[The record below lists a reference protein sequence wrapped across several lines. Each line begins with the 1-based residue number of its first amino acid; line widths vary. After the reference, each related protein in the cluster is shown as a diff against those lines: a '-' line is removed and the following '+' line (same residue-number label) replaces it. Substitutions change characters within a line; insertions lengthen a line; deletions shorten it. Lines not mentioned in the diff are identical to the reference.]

1 MKKNIATAMKKEYLN
16 QQAEIRHQ
24 EAVIQKLRSFNREK
38 SIRRAESREKLLSLL
53 LAAVMVLGL
62 AACAS
67 SAPETTTAATTAPAA
82 EPTEAATEAATEAP
96 TEAPVETVKLNVAYM
111 PNYASLWSV
120 LTAMDQG
127 FFAEEGLEITLWEF
141 ASGPEEIAAM
151 EGGSIDLAYI
161 GHGAHKLCI
170 NGQANIFMPSSVHST
185 DRIIVLPSS
194 GVTSV
199 DNISELKGKKVAY
212 NGGSSSETALTG
224 ALNAAG
230 LTMDDIEAYEM
241 DAVNMVAAMMSGN
254 VDACTAWNP
263 YSVQIL
269 QNCPGALELEFATNS
284 VNMSSW
290 ICLPSYAEEHHDVLV
305 RFSRALL
312 KGMQYAAQ
320 EENWEYA
327 VGLYAKQ
334 CAKDVEACYVETGDA
349 TWFSADYVRASIAD
363 GTFAD
368 LYTRQQQMFIDNG
381 AVEAP
386 VALENYVLW
395 DVMEE
400 ALG

>member
-1 MKKNIATAMKKEYLN
+1 M
-16 QQAEIRHQ
+16 
-24 EAVIQKLRSFNREK
+24 
-38 SIRRAESREKLLSLL
+38 
-53 LAAVMVLGL
+53 
-62 AACAS
+62 S

-269 QNCPGALELEFATNS
+269 ENCEGALELEFATNS

-381 AVEAP
+381 AVAEK
-386 VALENYVLW
+386 VELNQYVLW

>member
-1 MKKNIATAMKKEYLN
+1 MKKLFT
-16 QQAEIRHQ
+16 
-24 EAVIQKLRSFNREK
+24 
-38 SIRRAESREKLLSLL
+38 LL
-53 LAAVMVLGL
+53 LAAVMVFGL

-67 SAPETTTAATTAPAA
+67 SAPETTTAPATTAAA
-82 EPTEAATEAATEAP
+82 PTDAPTEAP
-96 TEAPVETVKLNVAYM
+96 TEATVETVKLNVAYM

-170 NGQANIFMPSSVHST
+170 NGKAQIFLPSSVHST
-185 DRIIVLPSS
+185 DRIIVLPTS
-194 GVTSV
+194 GVTSS
-199 DNISELKGKKVAY
+199 DDIANLKGKKVAY
-212 NGGSSSETALTG
+212 NGGSSSETALQG
-224 ALNAAG
+224 ALNVAG
-230 LTMDDIEAYEM
+230 LTMDDIQAFEM
-241 DAVNMVAAMMSGN
+241 DATNMVAAMMSGS

-263 YSVQIL
+263 YSNQIMS
-269 QNCPGALELEFATNS
+269 NCEGALELEFATNS

-290 ICLPSYAEEHHDVLV
+290 ICLPSYAQENRDVLV
-305 RFSRALL
+305 RFTRALL
-312 KGMQYAAQ
+312 KGMEFASN
-320 EENWEYA
+320 EENWPYV
-327 VGLYAKQ
+327 VGLYATQ
-334 CAKDVEACYVETGDA
+334 CAKDPVACEVETGDA
-349 TWFSADYVRASIAD
+349 QWFSAEYIKASIAD
-363 GTFAD
+363 GTFQD

-386 VALENYVLW
+386 VALENYILF
-395 DVMEE
+395 DVMTD

>member
-1 MKKNIATAMKKEYLN
+1 MK
-16 QQAEIRHQ
+16 
-24 EAVIQKLRSFNREK
+24 
-38 SIRRAESREKLLSLL
+38 KLLSLL
-53 LAAVMVLGL
+53 LVVVMVLGL
-62 AACAS
+62 AACGS
-67 SAPETTTAATTAPAA
+67 SAPASTTAPAA
-82 EPTEAATEAATEAP
+82 PADPAPAETAAP
-96 TEAPVETVKLNVAYM
+96 TAAPVEPVKLNVAYM

-194 GVTSV
+194 EVTSV
-199 DNISELKGKKVAY
+199 DNISNLKGKKVAY

-269 QNCPGALELEFATNS
+269 ENCEGAIELEFATNS

-290 ICLPSYAEEHHDVLV
+290 ICLPSYAEQNHDVLV
-305 RFSRALL
+305 RFTRALL

-349 TWFSADYVRASIAD
+349 TWFSADYVKSAIAD
-363 GTFAD
+363 GTFDD

-381 AVEAP
+381 AVAEK
-386 VALENYVLW
+386 VALDQYILW
-395 DVMEE
+395 DVMKE

>member
-1 MKKNIATAMKKEYLN
+1 MK
-16 QQAEIRHQ
+16 
-24 EAVIQKLRSFNREK
+24 
-38 SIRRAESREKLLSLL
+38 KLLSLL
-53 LAAVMVLGL
+53 LAAVMILGL
-62 AACAS
+62 AACGS
-67 SAPETTTAATTAPAA
+67 SAPAPTTAATTAPAA
-82 EPTEAATEAATEAP
+82 AP
-96 TEAPVETVKLNVAYM
+96 AETTAAPVETVKLNVAYM

-120 LTAMDQG
+120 LTAIDQG

-185 DRIIVLPSS
+185 DRIIVLPTSE
-194 GVTSV
+194 VTSV
-199 DNISELKGKKVAY
+199 DNISNLKGKKVAY

-230 LTMDDIEAYEM
+230 LTMDDIKAYEM

-269 QNCPGALELEFATNS
+269 ENCEGAQELEFATNS

-290 ICLPSYAEEHHDVLV
+290 ICLPSYAEKNHDVLV
-305 RFSRALL
+305 RFTRALL
-312 KGMQYAAQ
+312 KGMEYAAQ
-320 EENWEYA
+320 EENWAYA

-349 TWFSADYVRASIAD
+349 TWFSADYVKTAIAD
-363 GTFAD
+363 GTFED

-381 AVEAP
+381 AVAEK
-386 VALENYVLW
+386 VALDQYILW
-395 DVMEE
+395 DVMTE

>member
-1 MKKNIATAMKKEYLN
+1 MK
-16 QQAEIRHQ
+16 
-24 EAVIQKLRSFNREK
+24 
-38 SIRRAESREKLLSLL
+38 KLLSLL
-53 LAAVMVLGL
+53 LAAVMVFGL

-67 SAPETTTAATTAPAA
+67 SAPETTTAPATTAAA
-82 EPTEAATEAATEAP
+82 PTDAPTEAP
-96 TEAPVETVKLNVAYM
+96 TEATVETVKLNVAYM

-269 QNCPGALELEFATNS
+269 QNCQGALELEFATNS

-290 ICLPSYAEEHHDVLV
+290 ICLPSYAEEHRDVLV
-305 RFSRALL
+305 RFTRALL
-312 KGMQYAAQ
+312 KGMEYASQ

-349 TWFSADYVRASIAD
+349 TWFSAEYVRASLAD
-363 GTFAD
+363 GTFTD

-381 AVEAP
+381 AVAEK
-386 VALENYVLW
+386 VELDQYILW

>member
-1 MKKNIATAMKKEYLN
+1 MK
-16 QQAEIRHQ
+16 
-24 EAVIQKLRSFNREK
+24 
-38 SIRRAESREKLLSLL
+38 KLLSLL
-53 LAAVMVLGL
+53 LVVVMVLGL
-62 AACAS
+62 AACGS
-67 SAPETTTAATTAPAA
+67 SAPASTTAPAA
-82 EPTEAATEAATEAP
+82 PAADPAPAETAAP
-96 TEAPVETVKLNVAYM
+96 TAAPVETVKLNVAYM

-194 GVTSV
+194 EVTSV
-199 DNISELKGKKVAY
+199 ENISNLKGKKVAY

-269 QNCPGALELEFATNS
+269 ENCEGAIELEFATNS

-290 ICLPSYAEEHHDVLV
+290 ICLPSYAEQNHDVLV
-305 RFSRALL
+305 RFTRALL

-349 TWFSADYVRASIAD
+349 TWFSADYVKSAIAD
-363 GTFAD
+363 GTFDD

-381 AVEAP
+381 AVAEK
-386 VALENYVLW
+386 VALDQYILW
-395 DVMEE
+395 DVMKE